1 MSGSNEAAQLAQI
14 LRTTIKNYGL
24 ESDQLT
30 MVQVIGILEVIKH
43 ELLEMMMQHGGPNQ

>member
-1 MSGSNEAAQLAQI
+1 MTGNKEAAQLAQI
-14 LRTTIKNYGL
+14 LRTTIKHYGL

-43 ELLEMMMQHGGPNQ
+43 ELLEVMMQHGSRDE